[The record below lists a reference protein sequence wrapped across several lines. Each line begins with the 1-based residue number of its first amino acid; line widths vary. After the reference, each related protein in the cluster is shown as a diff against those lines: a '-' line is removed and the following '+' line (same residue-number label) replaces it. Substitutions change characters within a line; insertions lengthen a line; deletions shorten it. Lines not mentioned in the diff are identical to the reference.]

1 MPSRPYPYRLA
12 HAPTLDLTSLGT
24 KLVELE
30 DTRQEGFSTSRKL
43 QTALVQAKNNLE
55 TDGSDDSPV
64 ALDSLLTSIAPSP
77 ASREPRQA
85 NLSLRVEDNV
95 RFQALQYFLETGTLL
110 PPSECSYATDEEY
123 LGGACMGLCQDLAR
137 YGMGRAT
144 ARDVNSVS
152 MARNLVQELL
162 DFLLK
167 FDFRNG
173 YLRRKYDGTK
183 YALNTLE
190 TILYELSVTGT
201 SVAGQDEE
209 PSIKRAKVENLPH
222 EELEAIRSRL
232 EHRDELR
239 ETLIKKCRDAQKAAK
254 QAIYALHRKDTA
266 KALQLLKQCEAC
278 IQKDLLPIVEEEPP
292 LRTGSFTAVM
302 EEYAEGKLFYV
313 WLLGKDENAP
323 TEKPSGIIL
332 RPDDFEIALAPD
344 EYLGGLCDLT
354 GEIGRFAVQQG
365 TERNTEG
372 VKQCLDSNGAIHM
385 AIQTMER
392 FPSGI
397 GKKMDQLRRSV
408 EKLQRILYEMSLSEA
423 AGGRKVESEEIKM
436 EKESD

>member
-12 HAPTLDLTSLGT
+12 NVPILDLTSLGK
-24 KLVELE
+24 KLAESDE
-30 DTRQEGFSTSRKL
+30 TRQHAIATSRKL
-43 QTALVQAKNNLE
+43 QTALTLAKNNLE
-55 TDGSDDSPV
+55 TDGTDDSSPV

-110 PPSECSYATDEEY
+110 PPSSCTYATDEEY

-144 ARDVNSVS
+144 ARDVNSVT
-152 MARNLVQELL
+152 MARNLVQELNS
-162 DFLLK
+162 FLLK

-201 SVAGQDEE
+201 SVADEE
-209 PSIKRAKVENLPH
+209 PSSKKLKVENLPH
-222 EELEAIRSRL
+222 DELEAIRSRL
-232 EHRDELR
+232 AHRDELR

-254 QAIYALHRKDTA
+254 QAIFALHRKDTA
-266 KALQLLKQCEAC
+266 HALKLLKQCEAY
-278 IQKDLLPIVEEEPP
+278 IQMDLLPIVEEEPP

-313 WLLGKDENAP
+313 WLLGMDEAAP
-323 TEKPSGIIL
+323 TEKASGIIL
-332 RPDDFEIALAPD
+332 RPDDFEIALEPD

-365 TERNTEG
+365 TARDTEG
-372 VKQCLDSNGAIHM
+372 VKQCLDANGGIYM

-392 FPSGI
+392 FPTGI
-397 GKKMDQLRRSV
+397 SKKMDQLRRSV
-408 EKLQRILYEMSLSEA
+408 EKLERILYEMSLSEA
-423 AGGRKVESEEIKM
+423 AGGRKVESKEVNM
-436 EKESD
+436 DEKTE

>member
-1 MPSRPYPYRLA
+1 ML
-12 HAPTLDLTSLGT
+12 
-24 KLVELE
+24 
-30 DTRQEGFSTSRKL
+30 
-43 QTALVQAKNNLE
+43 
-55 TDGSDDSPV
+55 
-64 ALDSLLTSIAPSP
+64 
-77 ASREPRQA
+77 
-85 NLSLRVEDNV
+85 
-95 RFQALQYFLETGTLL
+95 YFLETGTLL
-110 PPSECSYATDEEY
+110 PPSSCSYATDEEY
-123 LGGACMGLCQDLAR
+123 LGGACMGLSQDLAR

-144 ARDVNSVS
+144 ARDDNSVR

-162 DFLLK
+162 TFLLK

-201 SVAGQDEE
+201 SSSKDNDNDGGQEEEE
-209 PSIKRAKVENLPH
+209 PSIKRLKVENLPH
-222 EELEAIRSRL
+222 DELEAIRSRL

-254 QAIYALHRKDTA
+254 QAIFALHRNDTA
-266 KALQLLKQCEAC
+266 SALKLLKQCEAC

-292 LRTGSFTAVM
+292 LRSGSFAAVM

-313 WLLGKDENAP
+313 WLLGTNENAP

-332 RPDDFEIALAPD
+332 RPEDFEIALEPD

-365 TERNTEG
+365 TARDTEG
-372 VKQCLDSNGAIHM
+372 VKQCLDANGAIYM

-397 GKKMDQLRRSV
+397 SKKMDQLRRSV
-408 EKLQRILYEMSLSEA
+408 EKLERILYEMSLSEA
-423 AGGRKVESEEIKM
+423 AGGRKVESEEIKLE
-436 EKESD
+436 EKKH